1 MSKSGFAARAAA
13 VTVGTVLLVGV
24 AGIAMAEEGQSDQTV
39 DVKVSIAEI
48 NEPGVLAL
56 SVAGTTTTL
65 TENGSDAAVRQFTG
79 ALPVVTVTDTRNADD
94 IPAEAAWAVMGS
106 SSDFIGSNGQAPIS
120 AGHLGW
126 TPALIEGSESG
137 LVAQGDPV
145 VTVMDDPTTDP
156 GVPGNN
162 VGLVDQEF
170 LASAWN
176 SGDIIG
182 EGRWTATA
190 NLFLR
195 TPATVA
201 AGDYTAN
208 LTLSL
213 FE

>member
-1 MSKSGFAARAAA
+1 MSKSGFAARCAA

-24 AGIAMAEEGQSDQTV
+24 AGIAMAEEGDGEQNV
-39 DVKVSIAEI
+39 AVNVAIAEI
-48 NEPGVLAL
+48 NQPGVLAM

-65 TENGSDAAVRQFTG
+65 TEDGSTPTVRQFTG
-79 ALPVVTVTDTRNADD
+79 ALPTVTVTDTRDPAT
-94 IPAEAAWAVMGS
+94 IPEEAAWAVMGS
-106 SSDFIGSNGQAPIS
+106 SSDFIGSNGQTPIS

-126 TPALIEGSESG
+126 TPALIDGSESG
-137 LVAQGDPV
+137 QVAQGDPV
-145 VTVMDDPTTDP
+145 VTVLDEETM
-156 GVPGNN
+156 PGNN

-176 SGDIIG
+176 SGDIAT
-182 EGRWTATA
+182 EGQWTATA
-190 NLFLR
+190 HLFLR
-195 TPATVA
+195 TPATVE

>member
-1 MSKSGFAARAAA
+1 MRKSGFAARCTA
-13 VTVGTVLLVGV
+13 VTIGTVLLVGV
-24 AGIAMAEEGQSDQTV
+24 AGVAMAEEGDGDQ
-39 DVKVSIAEI
+39 DVAVNVEIAEI
-48 NEPGVLAL
+48 TQPGVLAM

-65 TENGSDAAVRQFTG
+65 TEDGSDATVRQFTG
-79 ALPVVTVTDTRNADD
+79 ALPVVTVTDTRDAED
-94 IPAEAAWAVMGS
+94 IPEGAAWAVMGS

-126 TPALIEGSESG
+126 RPALIEGSESG
-137 LVAQGDPV
+137 QVSEGDEV
-145 VTVMDDPTTDP
+145 VTVIDDPTTEP

-162 VGLVDQEF
+162 VGLVDQEL
-170 LASAWN
+170 LASAWE
-176 SGDIIG
+176 SGAIIG

-195 TPATVA
+195 TPVTVA